1 MSAAV
6 GGAPRTELE
15 FKLSD
20 QARSAVDRVGVLA
33 RESFALRADD
43 YKP

>member
-15 FKLSD
+15 FKVSD
-20 QARSAVDRVGVLA
+20 QARSAVDRVG
-33 RESFALRADD
+33 SFAQRADD

>member
-20 QARSAVDRVGVLA
+20 QARSAVERVGMLA
-33 RESFALRADD
+33 REISLRADD